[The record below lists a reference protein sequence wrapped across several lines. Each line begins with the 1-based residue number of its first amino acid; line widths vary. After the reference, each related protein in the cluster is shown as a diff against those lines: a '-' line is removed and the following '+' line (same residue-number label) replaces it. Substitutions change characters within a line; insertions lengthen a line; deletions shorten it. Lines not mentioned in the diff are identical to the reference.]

1 VPSVPALQGS
11 IVRWA
16 EDDPNIIALIK
27 TGSSARDGQGDEF
40 SDLDLEVIAADPGRL
55 QREDAWFRAFGGVWV
70 VLRFDELRFPTRLVV
85 YDGGSKVDY
94 TLAGVERLTEMYQG
108 LDSLYERGYEVLL
121 DREGLTER
129 LPRATGTFPIPAAP
143 SEAEFT
149 FIVEEFWFEATH
161 MPRYLSRGD
170 LWVVK
175 FRDWTMKRDL
185 LRMLEWR
192 AVAGSTEP
200 VDLWHIGTRMRE
212 WVDDATWHDLHGVFG
227 RFAED
232 DAWQALFATT
242 YLFARVSREVAA
254 ANGFTYPAGMEDQIQ
269 SYLASHAPHSAAGNA
284 EFPLA

>member
-1 VPSVPALQGS
+1 VLSVPVLQGS

-16 EDDPNIIALIK
+16 EDEPNVIALIR
-27 TGSSARDGQGDEF
+27 TGSRARDGQGDEF
-40 SDLDLEVIAADPGRL
+40 SDLDLEVIAADPRRL
-55 QREDAWFRAFGGVWV
+55 QRKDDWFRAFGGVWV

-121 DREGLTER
+121 DREGVTER
-129 LPRATGTFPIPAAP
+129 LPRATGAFPILAAP

-185 LRMLEWR
+185 LRMLE
-192 AVAGSTEP
+192 
-200 VDLWHIGTRMRE
+200 
-212 WVDDATWHDLHGVFG
+212 
-227 RFAED
+227 
-232 DAWQALFATT
+232 
-242 YLFARVSREVAA
+242 
-254 ANGFTYPAGMEDQIQ
+254 
-269 SYLASHAPHSAAGNA
+269 
-284 EFPLA
+284 